1 MTRQDI
7 LTVMNTFKNLSF
19 IKLYLSVIYGSM
31 PDDMCSW
38 KLGQCSEQIGK
49 NKPSDCQYYV
59 RRVERTHLTTCKMN
73 LLSCFL
79 SVLHR

>member
-38 KLGQCSEQIGK
+38 KLGQCSE
-49 NKPSDCQYYV
+49 
-59 RRVERTHLTTCKMN
+59 
-73 LLSCFL
+73 
-79 SVLHR
+79 